1 MDKQTAIAKLAES
14 DEDKILLARVYDRM
28 TTAEQRCIPAASCF
42 LTAREQ
48 VLVQRLLPHLPLRFF
63 GGCDG
68 AERAVCCY
76 VPEYLEPADWFHSD
90 DGPIC
95 AIRATFYEKDEVTHR
110 DVLGALMGSGIKRE
124 AVGDLYVQPGRCD
137 FLVTR
142 EILPYVMQN
151 LTSAGRTKLHLTEL
165 ALDAL
170 EPPVQAVREIRDT
183 VSTLR
188 LDAVVSSGFGLSR
201 GKASACIE
209 SGKASLNALPC
220 TKPDRT
226 VSEGDVISVRGLGK
240 LELAQ
245 VLGTTKKGRTGIL
258 IRRYV

>member
-48 VLVQRLLPHLPLRFF
+48 VLVQRLLPHLPLHFF

-151 LTSAGRTKLHLTEL
+151 LTSAGRTVP
-165 ALDAL
+165 A
-170 EPPVQAVREIRDT
+170 
-183 VSTLR
+183 LR

>member
-1 MDKQTAIAKLAES
+1 
-14 DEDKILLARVYDRM
+14 M

-48 VLVQRLLPHLPLRFF
+48 VLVQRLLPHLPLHFF

-151 LTSAGRTKLHLTEL
+151 LTSAGR
-165 ALDAL
+165 
-170 EPPVQAVREIRDT
+170 PVPA
-183 VSTLR
+183 LR

>member
-1 MDKQTAIAKLAES
+1 MDKQQTIAKLAES

-28 TTAEQRCIPAASCF
+28 TGAEQRCIPAATNF

-48 VLVQRLLPHLPLRFF
+48 VLVRRLLPHLELHFF

-76 VPEYLEPADWFHSD
+76 VPEYWEPEDWFHSD

-95 AIRATFYEKDEVTHR
+95 AVRASFYEKDELTHR
-110 DVLGALMGSGIKRE
+110 DFLGALMGSGIKRE
-124 AVGDLYVQPGRCD
+124 TVGDLYVQPGRCD

-142 EILPYVMQN
+142 EILPYVLQN
-151 LTSAGRTKLHLTEL
+151 LESAGRTKLKLAEL
-165 ALDAL
+165 PLSEL
-170 EPPVQAVREIRDT
+170 VPPVQEVKEIRDT

-188 LDAVVSSGFGLSR
+188 LDAVVASGFGLSR
-201 GKASACIE
+201 GKASAYIE
-209 SGKASLNALPC
+209 SGKAVLNALPC
-220 TKPDRT
+220 MKPDRS
-226 VSEGDVISVRGLGK
+226 VAEGDVISVRGLGK
-240 LELAQ
+240 MELAQ
-245 VLGTTKKGRTGIL
+245 VTGTTKKGRTGII